1 MKAWYLTAKGA
12 QGPHR
17 KFSLRLMYCLH
28 CYSLKLSR
36 LAQIFRCSVAIQTGI
51 CSRQD
56 AKCGSLMSP
65 SGNGRK
71 SLAFRRSLQVDD
83 PLAPPAE
90 AGGLQSR

>member
-1 MKAWYLTAKGA
+1 VLYQIVSDGFAFFRIVMFKSFLRM
-12 QGPHR
+12 R
-17 KFSLRLMYCLH
+17 KFSDGP
-28 CYSLKLSR
+28 
-36 LAQIFRCSVAIQTGI
+36 VAIQNGDLLAPR
-51 CSRQD
+51 RQVR
-56 AKCGSLMSP
+56 SLMSR